1 MMRYIIAI
9 DSFKGCLS
17 STDAALAVAEGIR
30 KVQPSAEILQIPV
43 SDGGEGMLTA
53 FLSAFHGKRVTI
65 PVHDPMMRPISASYG
80 ISMDGE
86 TAIIEMAEA
95 SGLQL
100 LSKEERNPL
109 LTTTFGTGEL
119 ILDALK
125 HHCRHFIIGLGG
137 SATTD
142 GGVGMLQALGMKCYD
157 EHGVLL
163 GIGGGMLSQIASI
176 DTSALHPLLCKCRF
190 TLASDVTNPLCGIH
204 GAAYV
209 FGPQKGAT
217 PVMVQQLDAGLQ
229 HWAAVSGHEREALLQ
244 GAGAAGGLGFAFLA
258 FLQAKMTSGIELLLE
273 YLAFDRLLDQ
283 ADLVIT
289 GEGSADCQTLMGKL
303 PSGILQHAQ
312 KINVPVWL
320 LAGKIEQ
327 RDELL
332 RAGFSKVE
340 CINPLGMPLN
350 DAIKPE
356 IAKKNLSETIKRL
369 FATFFNEK

>member
-1 MMRYIIAI
+1 MR
-9 DSFKGCLS
+9 L
-17 STDAALAVAEGIR
+17 
-30 KVQPSAEILQIPV
+30 IP
-43 SDGGEGMLTA
+43 
-53 FLSAFHGKRVTI
+53 
-65 PVHDPMMRPISASYG
+65 ASYG
-80 ISMDGE
+80 ISEDGE

-100 LSKEERNPL
+100 LSMEERNPL

-125 HHCRHFIIGLGG
+125 RHCKHFIIGLGG

-157 EHGVLL
+157 EHGMLL
-163 GIGGGMLSQIASI
+163 EVGGGMLSHIASI
-176 DTSALHPLLCKCRF
+176 DISAMHPLLRECRF
-190 TLASDVTNPLCGIH
+190 TLASDVTNPLCGLS
-204 GAAYV
+204 GAAQV

-217 PVMVQQLDAGLQ
+217 SAMVQLLDAGLQ
-229 HWAAVSGHEREALLQ
+229 HWAAVSGHEAEALLS

-258 FLQAKMTSGIELLLE
+258 FLRAKMTSGIELLLD
-273 YLAFDRLLDQ
+273 YLAFDKLLDQ

-289 GEGSADCQTLMGKL
+289 GEGSADLQTLMGKL
-303 PSGILQHAQ
+303 PSGILRHAQ
-312 KINVPVWL
+312 RTHVPVWL

-340 CINPLGMPLN
+340 CINPSDMPLIE
-350 DAIKPE
+350 AMKPE
-356 IAKKNLSETIKRL
+356 IAKNNLSNTIKRL

>member
-1 MMRYIIAI
+1 MFCIIAI
-9 DSFKGCLS
+9 DSFKGCLTS
-17 STDAALAVAEGIR
+17 GEAAQSLAEGIR
-30 KVQPSAEILQIPV
+30 QVQPKTEILQIPV

-53 FLSAFHGKRVTI
+53 FLSALHGERVTI
-65 PVHDPMMRPISASYG
+65 PVHDPLMRHIHASYG
-80 ISMDGE
+80 ISEDGE

-100 LSKEERNPL
+100 LSKEERDPL

-125 HHCRHFIIGLGG
+125 RNCRHFIIGLGG

-163 GIGGGMLSQIASI
+163 GVGGGMLSQIVSI
-176 DTSALHPLLCKCRF
+176 DTSALHPLLRDCRF
-190 TLASDVTNPLCGIH
+190 TIASDVTNPLCGIH
-204 GAAYV
+204 GAAHV

-217 PVMVQQLDAGLQ
+217 PAMVQQLDAGLQ
-229 HWAAVSGHEREALLQ
+229 HWASISGHEREALLQ

-258 FLQAKMTSGIELLLE
+258 FLQAKMTSGIELLLD
-273 YLAFDRLLDQ
+273 YLAFDRLLEQ

-303 PSGILQHAQ
+303 PSGILRHAQ
-312 KINVPVWL
+312 KANVPVWL

-327 RDELL
+327 RQELL

-340 CINPLGMPLN
+340 CMNPPGMSLN
-350 DAIKPE
+350 EAIKPE